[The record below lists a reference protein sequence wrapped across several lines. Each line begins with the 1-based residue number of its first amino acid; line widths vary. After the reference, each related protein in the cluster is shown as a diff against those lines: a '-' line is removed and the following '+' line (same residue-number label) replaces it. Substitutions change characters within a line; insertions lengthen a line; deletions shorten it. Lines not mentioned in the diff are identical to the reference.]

1 MADLLP
7 VEEAQNQILSEF
19 SPLPTEQVPVE
30 RSLDH
35 VLAVDIA
42 SPLDL
47 PAYPFSSMDGFAVK
61 AGDTTAASRSQP
73 VKLKVVMEIPA
84 GIFPEKSLQPGEAA
98 RIMTGAVLPA
108 GADAVI
114 PIEET
119 DALPNQSE
127 ELTGK
132 EASIF
137 SPARVGEYI
146 RPVGQDIHK
155 DELVLKKGRRLL
167 PQDMGVLVTLGYA
180 DVAVYRTPRVAL
192 LSSGDE
198 LCPPG
203 KSLAPGQIYDTNS
216 IFLAALTERA
226 ACEVIRLGIVPD
238 DPQAIQTALDRAS
251 SERVDLIV
259 TTAGV
264 SVGARDY
271 IRSVIEANGSIKFWR
286 VNMRPGKP
294 IAFGR
299 YHGTPLIGL
308 AGNPVSAFVGFLVFI
323 QPVLQKLS
331 GAAATSLHLVQ
342 AVTAHPIESD
352 GRQSYL
358 RAVISR
364 KGKGF
369 EVVLTGHQGSGNL
382 YSLVQANALLIVPP
396 GVKSLPAGVTLS
408 AWLLDDYR

>member
-1 MADLLP
+1 VAELLP
-7 VEEAQNQILSEF
+7 VEEAQNLILSEF

-35 VLAVDIA
+35 VLAVDIVA
-42 SPLDL
+42 PFDL

-61 AGDTTAASRSQP
+61 AGETGVASRSQP

-84 GIFPEKSLQPGEAA
+84 GISPEKGIRSGETA

-127 ELTGK
+127 EATGK
-132 EASIF
+132 QALIF
-137 SPARVGEYI
+137 SPAHVGDYI
-146 RPVGQDIHK
+146 RPVGQDIRK
-155 DELVLKKGRRLL
+155 GELVLKKGRRLL
-167 PQDMGVLVTLGYA
+167 PQDMGVLVTLGFA
-180 DVAVYRTPRVAL
+180 DVTVYRTPRVAL
-192 LSSGDE
+192 LSTGDE

-203 KSLAPGQIYDTNS
+203 ELLAPGQIYDTNS
-216 IFLAALTERA
+216 IFLAALVERA
-226 ACEVIRLGIVPD
+226 ACEVVRLGIAKD
-238 DPQAIQTALDRAS
+238 DPHAIQSTLDRAC
-251 SERVDLIV
+251 SEKVDLIV

-264 SVGARDY
+264 SVGAHDY
-271 IRSVIEANGSIKFWR
+271 VRAVIESNGSIKFWR

-294 IAFGR
+294 IAFGS
-299 YHGTPLIGL
+299 YHGIPLIGL

-331 GAAATSLHLVQ
+331 GTATTFPHMVQ

-358 RAVISR
+358 RAIISR
-364 KGKGF
+364 KGDGF
-369 EVVLTGHQGSGNL
+369 EAVLTGHQGSGNL

-396 GVKSLPAGVTLS
+396 EVKSLPAGVTLT
-408 AWLLDDYR
+408 AWLLDDDR

>member
-1 MADLLP
+1 LAELLP

-19 SPLPTEQVPVE
+19 SALPTEQVPVE
-30 RSLDH
+30 QSLDH
-35 VLAVDIA
+35 VLAVDIV

-61 AGDTTAASRSQP
+61 AAETVAASRDQP

-84 GIFPEKSLQPGEAA
+84 GVSPEQSTHPGEAA
-98 RIMTGAVLPA
+98 RIMTGAVLPD

-119 DALPNQSE
+119 DALPNQAE
-127 ELTGK
+127 NATGK
-132 EASIF
+132 KVTLF
-137 SPARVGEYI
+137 SPAHVGDYI
-146 RPVGQDIHK
+146 RPVGQDIRK
-155 DELVLKKGRRLL
+155 GELVLKQGRRLL
-167 PQDMGVLVTLGYA
+167 PQDMGVLVTLGFA
-180 DVAVYRTPRVAL
+180 KVEVYRTPRVAL
-192 LSSGDE
+192 LSTGDE

-203 KSLAPGQIYDTNS
+203 EPLKPGQIYDTNS

-226 ACEVIRLGIVPD
+226 ACQVVRLGIARD
-238 DPQAIQTALDRAS
+238 DPQVIRAALDQAYA
-251 SERVDLIV
+251 EKVDLIV

-264 SVGARDY
+264 SVGAHDY
-271 IRSVIEANGSIKFWR
+271 VRSVIELNGSIKFWR

-299 YHGTPLIGL
+299 YRGVPVIGL

-331 GAAATSLHLVQ
+331 GTATTFPHLVQ
-342 AVTAHPIESD
+342 AVTSHAIESD

-358 RAVISR
+358 RAVVSR
-364 KGKGF
+364 KPNGF
-369 EVVLTGHQGSGNL
+369 EAALTGHQGSGNL

-396 GVKSLPAGVTLS
+396 GVKSLPAGVTLN
-408 AWLLDDYR
+408 AWLLDDDR

>member
-1 MADLLP
+1 MAELLP
-7 VEEAQNQILSEF
+7 VEEAQSQILSEF
-19 SPLPTEQVPVE
+19 SALPTEQVPVE
-30 RSLDH
+30 RSQDH
-35 VLAVDIA
+35 VLAVDII

-47 PAYPFSSMDGFAVK
+47 PAYPFSSMDGFAIK
-61 AGDTTAASRSQP
+61 AGETTSATRNQP

-84 GIFPEKSLQPGEAA
+84 GISPEKSIHSGEAA

-127 ELTGK
+127 VATGK
-132 EASIF
+132 EVTVF
-137 SPARVGEYI
+137 SPARTGDYI
-146 RPVGQDIHK
+146 RPIGQDIRK
-155 DELVLKKGRRLL
+155 GELVLKKGRRLL
-167 PQDMGVLVTLGYA
+167 PQDMGVLVTLGFA
-180 DVAVYRTPRVAL
+180 AVEVYRTPRVAL
-192 LSSGDE
+192 LSTGDE

-203 KSLAPGQIYDTNS
+203 EPLGPGQIYDTNS

-226 ACEVIRLGIVPD
+226 ACQVVRLGIARD
-238 DPQAIQTALDRAS
+238 DPQVIRAALDQAYA
-251 SERVDLIV
+251 EQVDLIV
-259 TTAGV
+259 STAGV
-264 SVGARDY
+264 SVGAHDY
-271 IRSVIEANGSIKFWR
+271 VRSVIESNGSIKFWR

-299 YHGTPLIGL
+299 YRDIPVIGL

-331 GAAATSLHLVQ
+331 GTATAFPHLVQ

-358 RAVISR
+358 RAVITP
-364 KGKGF
+364 KDNGYQA
-369 EVVLTGHQGSGNL
+369 VLTGHQGSGNL

-396 GVKSLPAGVTLS
+396 GVKSLPAGVTLT

>member
-30 RSLDH
+30 QSLDR
-35 VLAVDIA
+35 VLAVDVV

-61 AGDTTAASRSQP
+61 AGDTSAATRSQP
-73 VKLKVVMEIPA
+73 VRLKVVMEIPA
-84 GIFPEKSLQPGEAA
+84 GIFPKRSLGPGEVAH
-98 RIMTGAVLPA
+98 IMTGAVLPS

-119 DALPNQSE
+119 DALPNQNAD
-127 ELTGK
+127 LTGK
-132 EASIF
+132 EALIF
-137 SPARVGEYI
+137 SPAHVGDYI
-146 RPVGQDIHK
+146 RPVGQDIRK
-155 DELVLKKGRRLL
+155 GELVLKKGHRLL

-180 DVAVYRTPRVAL
+180 DVEVYRTPRVAL

-203 KSLAPGQIYDTNS
+203 KPLAPGQIYDTNS
-216 IFLAALTERA
+216 IFLAALTEKA
-226 ACEVIRLGIVPD
+226 ACEVVRLGIAPD
-238 DPQAIQTALDRAS
+238 EPQAIQAALDWAC
-251 SERVDLIV
+251 SEKVDLIV

-264 SVGARDY
+264 SVGAHDY
-271 IRSVIEANGSIKFWR
+271 VRSVIESNGTIKFWR

-299 YHGTPLIGL
+299 YRDIPVIGL
-308 AGNPVSAFVGFLVFI
+308 AGNPVSAFVGFLIFI

-342 AVTAHPIESD
+342 AVIAHPIESD

-364 KGKGF
+364 KGDGF
-369 EVVLTGHQGSGNL
+369 EASLTGHQGSGNL

-396 GVKSLPAGVTLS
+396 EVKSLPAGVTLS